1 METLETWKPKDK
13 DEMELELN
21 AELWARLSRL
31 AVNQET
37 TLMYKIAI
45 KCSNYSLSYVQTQK
59 KISSIPSNRLRWYS
73 LSEFLYAE
81 SLLKI
86 ANPNTQDL

>member
-1 METLETWKPKDK
+1 METLESWKPKEK

-45 KCSNYSLSYVQTQK
+45 KCSNYSLSYAHTQK

-73 LSEFLYAE
+73 LS
-81 SLLKI
+81 
-86 ANPNTQDL
+86 